1 MEIPVERPNPYVP
14 GAVSHTPTVLS
25 TSRDHERVGIAN
37 RTKGALLIFVAILA
51 TLTVVHRGAAGQPKN
66 GQVVPAAH
74 PPSITIDY
82 PLDGSI
88 FPPEITPPTFIWR
101 DTAENTTR
109 WRIDIVF
116 SDSSAGVHAQSA
128 GERMAIGEIDQRCV
142 SSTNELPKL
151 TPEQAAAH
159 TWIPAAGVWE
169 AIKKHSVAGAAL
181 VTISGFSEQDAR
193 HAVSRGR
200 VTIHTSRDPVGAPIF
215 YRDVPLM
222 PSETERGIIKPLAP
236 SAIRLIQWR
245 LRNIGDLESRVV
257 PKDMVTCANC
267 HSFSGDGKTMVK
279 LAERAVQLSGARNPV
294 YLDTLAAAYAE
305 VGRFPEAIAAA
316 RKALDLAA
324 QQHRGRLVEALN
336 TRIKLYESQQPYR
349 DAMEGA
355 P

>member
-1 MEIPVERPNPYVP
+1 M
-14 GAVSHTPTVLS
+14 
-25 TSRDHERVGIAN
+25 
-37 RTKGALLIFVAILA
+37 
-51 TLTVVHRGAAGQPKN
+51 
-66 GQVVPAAH
+66 
-74 PPSITIDY
+74 
-82 PLDGSI
+82 
-88 FPPEITPPTFIWR
+88 
-101 DTAENTTR
+101 
-109 WRIDIVF
+109 
-116 SDSSAGVHAQSA
+116 HAQSA
-128 GERMAIGEIDQRCV
+128 GEGMAIGEIDQRLV
-142 SSTNELPKL
+142 SPTNELPKL

-169 AIKKHSVAGAAL
+169 AIKKHSVADAAV

-200 VTIHTSRDPVGAPIF
+200 VTIHTSKDPVGAPIF

-257 PKDMVTCANC
+257 LKDMVTCANC
-267 HSFSGDGKTMVK
+267 HSFSGEGKTMVK